1 MRLGGS
7 GAVAADETVGLE
19 MRPRRGI
26 LRTLGQIA
34 GRKPLGTFGATI
46 AILLVVVAIFAD
58 FIAPG
63 NPSRTSA
70 NIIRS
75 PGGDAWMGTDDL
87 GRDVYTRIVHGTR
100 ISLRVGFVATAIG
113 VSLGFLIGLGS
124 AYFGGAADLIVQRIM
139 DAILAFPGLVLVLA
153 IVTVLEP
160 SINNV
165 IAALSFGLIPRAA
178 RTIRSQAL
186 SIKETDYVLAARA
199 SGARPWRIILRHM
212 APNCFATY
220 IVFATFSL
228 GFAII
233 AEASLSFLGLGVPP
247 NIPSWGG
254 MLNGASSVGIDVAP
268 WLGVFPGLFLAIV
281 VFAWNLTGD
290 ALRDE
295 LDPRLRGAR

>member
-7 GAVAADETVGLE
+7 GAVTAGETAGLP
-19 MRPRRGI
+19 MRPRHGV
-26 LRTLGQIA
+26 LRALGQVA
-34 GRKPLGTFGATI
+34 RRKPLGAIGAVI

-58 FIAPG
+58 LIASG

-70 NIIRS
+70 NIVDS
-75 PGGDAWMGTDDL
+75 PGRDAWLGTDDL

-100 ISLRVGFVATAIG
+100 ISLRVGFFAVAIG

-124 AYFGGAADLIVQRIM
+124 AYFGGKVDLILQRLV

-186 SIKETDYVLAARA
+186 SIKETDYVLAAKA
-199 SGARPWRIILRHM
+199 VGARPWRIILRHM

-247 NIPSWGG
+247 NVPSWGG
-254 MLNGASSVGIDVAP
+254 MLNGAASIGIDVAP
-268 WLGVFPGLFLAIV
+268 WLGVFPGLALAVV
-281 VFAWNLTGD
+281 VFAWNLLGD
-290 ALRDE
+290 AFRDE